1 MMFYNSQPA
10 WNRRLFF
17 KIEKQFTQY
26 RLLINHNKY
35 TFHYIIRNKYWNIKP
50 NTGFPHGCHH
60 ISLLTLY
67 ALAQLIRTIGFAD
80 ATDCLKAVRILPSW
94 HVAWQV
100 PATRVSHKTTQTLAL
115 SLLIIVML
123 RIFAA
128 WKWDKYQYS
137 CRSREL
143 KVTPALQQRCL
154 LKYCSPP
161 LVEQSLQFPSCL
173 WF

>member
-1 MMFYNSQPA
+1 MKQKT
-10 WNRRLFF
+10 FF

-80 ATDCLKAVRILPSW
+80 ATDCLKAVCILPSW
-94 HVAWQV
+94 HVA
-100 PATRVSHKTTQTLAL
+100 
-115 SLLIIVML
+115 
-123 RIFAA
+123 
-128 WKWDKYQYS
+128 
-137 CRSREL
+137 
-143 KVTPALQQRCL
+143 
-154 LKYCSPP
+154 
-161 LVEQSLQFPSCL
+161 
-173 WF
+173 